1 VPETTE
7 LKSIRLG
14 FRAFDLH
21 ELLIHFIARELGY
34 YRQNGL
40 QVTLRDL
47 TFLPDETLDPPFTAA
62 CGGALIGWTNGIR
75 RKVVFVATDYPM
87 FWLHARPEITEV
99 RELKGRRIA
108 SYPAAAPPE
117 QFHRAILRKHGLD
130 PERDVV
136 LEAARDDLAR
146 FGLLKAGDVD
156 AAVISSAIPPPKV
169 QSAGF
174 QTLIFFGDEI
184 RVPTTGLAVSE
195 EWTQEQPE
203 AVRGMT
209 GALYNGIVALHRS
222 SEKIIP
228 ILEQLLGESPRI
240 AEQTY
245 SLVSNLFTKD
255 GRASAEAAQNAVQLV
270 NKQLPPERKLRGN
283 DIYDDSFLPG

>member
-1 VPETTE
+1 MPDTTE
-7 LKSIRLG
+7 LKSITLG

-47 TFLPDETLDPPFTAA
+47 TFLPDETPDPPFTAA
-62 CGGALIGWTNGIR
+62 CGGALMGWTKGIR

-87 FWLHARPEITEV
+87 FWLHARPGIAEV
-99 RELKGRRIA
+99 RELKGRTIA

-136 LEAARDDLAR
+136 VEAARDDLAR

-169 QSAGF
+169 QSVGF
-174 QTLIFFGDEI
+174 ETLIFFGDEI

-195 EWTQEQPE
+195 EWAQEQPE

-209 GALYNGIVALHRS
+209 GALHNGIVALHRS

-228 ILEQLLGESPRI
+228 ILAQLLGESPRI